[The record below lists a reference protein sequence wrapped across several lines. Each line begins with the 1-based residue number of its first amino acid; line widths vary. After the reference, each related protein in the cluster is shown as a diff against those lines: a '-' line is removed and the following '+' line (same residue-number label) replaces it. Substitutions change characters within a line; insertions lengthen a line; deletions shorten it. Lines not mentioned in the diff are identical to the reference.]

1 MGTLLIS
8 KIREEY
14 PECGLFDGSDDV
26 DVRRDLAKTT
36 AQTNITISLHERV
49 TKVMKIKLCSI
60 RGDWKL
66 INGIHWDFIV
76 DDERGSCLSMI
87 LEDIS
92 YNDLIEVVLEN
103 FGIDVSPSKL
113 NSINLS
119 YVSPSK
125 LNFSSKELPP
135 VFIRNDR
142 QVASY
147 MNKLQENGCLH
158 LCITIKKNS
167 FIIKDFVKYDSD
179 TG

>member
-1 MGTLLIS
+1 
-8 KIREEY
+8 
-14 PECGLFDGSDDV
+14 
-26 DVRRDLAKTT
+26 
-36 AQTNITISLHERV
+36 
-49 TKVMKIKLCSI
+49 
-60 RGDWKL
+60 
-66 INGIHWDFIV
+66 
-76 DDERGSCLSMI
+76 MI

-158 LCITIKKNS
+158 LCITIKVTTWNS
-167 FIIKDFVKYDSD
+167 LRTHLSSRIVSNTIQTRDEVLITHNLHIAGNSNPP
-179 TG
+179 

>member
-1 MGTLLIS
+1 
-8 KIREEY
+8 
-14 PECGLFDGSDDV
+14 
-26 DVRRDLAKTT
+26 
-36 AQTNITISLHERV
+36 
-49 TKVMKIKLCSI
+49 
-60 RGDWKL
+60 
-66 INGIHWDFIV
+66 
-76 DDERGSCLSMI
+76 MI

-158 LCITIKKNS
+158 LCITIKIRTHLSSRIVSNTIQTRDEVLITHDLHIAGNS
-167 FIIKDFVKYDSD
+167 NPP
-179 TG
+179 